1 MPFVDAG
8 GTRLFHRFDGPIGA
22 PPLVLSN
29 SLGTNLGMWDGQMP
43 ALVERFLTQFYGE
56 QAALAE
62 AADDAGQPVPREIE
76 IANDLGP

>member
-43 ALVERFLTQFYGE
+43 ALVERFRVLRYDSRGH
-56 QAALAE
+56 
-62 AADDAGQPVPREIE
+62 DDRCGCRCCGDSSCDC
-76 IANDLGP
+76 N